1 MRCLTKTLLHNQSRK
16 KCPIPTNPHQ
26 GAMRRAGSN
35 PTDIEVADMVNRV
48 GVELENS
55 SGNINF
61 QVLRVFSCIFNVF

>member
-1 MRCLTKTLLHNQSRK
+1 
-16 KCPIPTNPHQ
+16 
-26 GAMRRAGSN
+26 MRRAGSN